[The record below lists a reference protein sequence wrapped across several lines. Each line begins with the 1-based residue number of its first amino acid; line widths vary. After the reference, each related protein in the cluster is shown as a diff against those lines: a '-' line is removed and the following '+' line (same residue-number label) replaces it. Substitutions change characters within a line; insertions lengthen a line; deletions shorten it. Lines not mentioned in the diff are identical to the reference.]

1 MTSRS
6 RDKPEGHDDLETDME
21 LRQKSVSIRIYRWLF
36 DEVRACGID
45 AQPLYAALGIGP
57 ADLEDDARRI
67 AGDRHVAALQLASR
81 WPVSWRRPPPQVVP
95 WLTPF
100 PELAG
105 VACNAATMRAALH
118 GYLRYRD
125 LIGNVD
131 WVLARETGDAIAF
144 EYVLEGDGRLA
155 DSAFANLALLA
166 AVARLYDPR
175 LQLDDAEFTGP
186 AFAPAGALHDMLG
199 APLTFDAARNRIVL
213 RSARLDTPFER
224 FNAPLAD
231 IQRHSADAA
240 RDRVR
245 AHATF
250 GSTVEQ
256 CVRDWLR
263 MSDDAD
269 APVDTLMQHVCTRFS
284 MSRWTL
290 RRRLHQESLG
300 FNALVARARL
310 GEARHLLLNTH
321 LPIGEIG
328 ARVGFQSTS
337 AFTRFFTRE
346 SGAAP
351 SRFRDRHGEFGR

>member
-1 MTSRS
+1 
-6 RDKPEGHDDLETDME
+6 ME

-36 DEVRACGID
+36 DEAHAGGID
-45 AQPLYAALGIGP
+45 AAPLYAALGIGP
-57 ADLEDDARRI
+57 ADLNDDARRI

-81 WPVSWRRPPPQVVP
+81 WPLSWRRPPPQVVP

-105 VACNAATMRAALH
+105 VACNAATMRDALR

-166 AVARLYDPR
+166 ALARLYDPR
-175 LQLDDAEFTGP
+175 LRIDDAEFTGR
-186 AFAPAGALHDMLG
+186 AFAPVGALHDMLG
-199 APLTFDAARNRIVL
+199 APPAFDAARNRIVL
-213 RSARLDTPFER
+213 RSSRLDTPFER
-224 FNAPLAD
+224 FNAPLAA
-231 IQRHSADAA
+231 IQRHSADTA
-240 RDRVR
+240 RDRVH
-245 AHATF
+245 AQATF
-250 GSTVEQ
+250 GASVEQ

-263 MSDDAD
+263 TSDDPD
-269 APVDTLMQHVCTRFS
+269 APVDMLMQHVCTRFS

-290 RRRLHQESLG
+290 RRRLRQESLG

-310 GEARHLLLNTH
+310 GEARHLLLHTR

-328 ARVGFQSTS
+328 ARVGFQSAS

-346 SGAAP
+346 LGAPP
-351 SRFRDRHGEFGR
+351 SRFRDGHGEMRR